1 MLENIN
7 NLNNLN
13 SDEKKSQINWFPGH
27 MAKTKRELKESI
39 KLVDLIVEIVDS
51 RIIFS
56 SQNRDFNEIC
66 GDKPRLIVLN
76 KTDLVTPEDLNLWT
90 EYYKKN
96 NINYVLFST
105 KNNKYINFFLDKVQE
120 IMRDKIENWKS
131 KHMIGRKI
139 KIMIIGVPNT
149 GKSAFINKISGNS
162 KAKVE
167 NRPGVTRRNQWFSVG
182 HNIEILDTPG
192 VLAPRLESNTVAN
205 NLAFTGAIKDSIL
218 DTEDL
223 AFELINKLKISN
235 INNLISRYDLEEN
248 INELSSYEILNLIG
262 KNRNILVTGG
272 EINISRTANMILEEF
287 RSGKLG
293 KIMLEK
299 PEIN

>member
-1 MLENIN
+1 M
-7 NLNNLN
+7 
-13 SDEKKSQINWFPGH
+13 
-27 MAKTKRELKESI
+27 
-39 KLVDLIVEIVDS
+39 
-51 RIIFS
+51 
-56 SQNRDFNEIC
+56 
-66 GDKPRLIVLN
+66 
-76 KTDLVTPEDLNLWT
+76 
-90 EYYKKN
+90 
-96 NINYVLFST
+96 LFST
-105 KNNKYINFFLDKVQE
+105 KNNKYIKNFLDKVQE
-120 IMRDKIENWKS
+120 IVHDKLESWKS

-235 INNLISRYDLEEN
+235 INNLISRYDLEQN